1 MLVRSFFMRKFK
13 HKEVYFMLTDEFLE
27 RVFAN
32 KEMQKMPIGCQ
43 STAVHAFQEVLED
56 IKEENPYAELSAILS
71 TNE

>member
-1 MLVRSFFMRKFK
+1 MRKFK

>member
-1 MLVRSFFMRKFK
+1 MRSFFMRKFK

-43 STAVHAFQEVLED
+43 STAVHAFQKVLED
-56 IKEENPYAELSAILS
+56 MKEENPYADLSAILS
-71 TNE
+71 SDE